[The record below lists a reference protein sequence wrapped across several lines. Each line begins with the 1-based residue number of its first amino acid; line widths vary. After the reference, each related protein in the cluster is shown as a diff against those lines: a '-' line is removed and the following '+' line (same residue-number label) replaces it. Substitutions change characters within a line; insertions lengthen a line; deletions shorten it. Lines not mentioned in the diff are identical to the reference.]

1 VSNIGYAGPNVKPL
15 ALAVRPEGP
24 YYQATK
30 ETLIAHQ
37 YPLARTIPAVI
48 DRPPGMPIDPKVREF
63 LRYLLS
69 REGQEVVN
77 QDGRY
82 LPLSPQLAALQRKKL
97 Q

>member
-1 VSNIGYAGPNVKPL
+1 
-15 ALAVRPEGP
+15 
-24 YYQATK
+24 
-30 ETLIAHQ
+30 
-37 YPLARTIPAVI
+37 
-48 DRPPGMPIDPKVREF
+48 MPIDPKVREF